1 MDREVQESQ
10 TTFDS
15 KMDDTPLNYNE
26 ENQRVDTIDADSFPE
41 DEEERQPTPQSELP
55 QPIDLPITKK
65 PKRKKKKPNATIE
78 FLEPTKREIV
88 MADAY
93 GGKPKGHLRRPGIKY
108 EEDRLR
114 NSKKFVVSKDQ
125 EQVVR
130 AELERLAKSVSGFDK
145 PTRAPLKQNMMSS

>member
-1 MDREVQESQ
+1 MSRPAE
-10 TTFDS
+10 
-15 KMDDTPLNYNE
+15 
-26 ENQRVDTIDADSFPE
+26 
-41 DEEERQPTPQSELP
+41 
-55 QPIDLPITKK
+55 LPITKK
-65 PKRKKKKPNATIE
+65 PKRKKKPQVATIE

-108 EEDRLR
+108 EDDRLK
-114 NSKKFVVSKDQ
+114 NSKKFVVAKDQ

-145 PTRAPLKQNMMSS
+145 PSR

>member
-1 MDREVQESQ
+1 MESL
-10 TTFDS
+10 
-15 KMDDTPLNYNE
+15 P
-26 ENQRVDTIDADSFPE
+26 
-41 DEEERQPTPQSELP
+41 DEEEEEMIPPRQATPQSEVSRP
-55 QPIDLPITKK
+55 AELPITKK
-65 PKRKKKKPNATIE
+65 PKRKKKPQVATIE

-108 EEDRLR
+108 EDDRLK
-114 NSKKFVVSKDQ
+114 NSKKFVVAKDQ

-145 PTRAPLKQNMMSS
+145 PSR